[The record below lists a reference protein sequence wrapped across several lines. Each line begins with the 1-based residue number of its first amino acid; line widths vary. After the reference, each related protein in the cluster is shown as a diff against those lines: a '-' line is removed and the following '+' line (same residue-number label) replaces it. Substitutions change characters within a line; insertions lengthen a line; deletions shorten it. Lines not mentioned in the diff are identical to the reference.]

1 MKTPQLILAALLLA
15 TPLLYAQETPAK
27 TETKP
32 TPEPFR
38 VTINLKTTEKGKVT
52 GQKSYMLTATTDKI
66 VLNSQLRDTNRDPYT
81 TSDTGGQFTYSDTG
95 TNVDIS
101 NFKTVTNLVCLN
113 LRISTTG
120 AVDSGLMAK
129 PSLPMVPIYRTRQFT
144 IAPTLPIGKL
154 VTVYSA
160 VDAVN
165 DIKMEVQVMVQ
176 PLDAK

>member
-52 GQKSYMLTATTDKI
+52 GQKSYMLTATTDKS

-129 PSLPMVPIYRTRQFT
+129 RTRQFT